1 MENLNIFIFQNELS
15 EAEYLKGLLES
26 CGYEVK
32 WTFLNP
38 KDSPKSLS
46 QAARPCAF
54 LEIQKNK
61 KMIENPQESTL
72 IENHQEECTSKKS
85 ISLLNVSTKKS
96 ATHRSRITRDDFDM
110 EEAFF
115 SNKMVYPRKIKA
127 ESNTKKNNSSHSF
140 IFEDSFFIRSNSA
153 LVKIRLE
160 EIIYLEADANYTQIF
175 TEEKK
180 FIIRTSLKDLE
191 EKLNDKRFA
200 RVHKSFLINLEKIQ
214 NIQAESVQIA
224 DKEIPI
230 GRQQYRWLTGKI
242 NIL

>member
-1 MENLNIFIFQNELS
+1 MENLNIFIFQNELP
-15 EAEYLKGLLES
+15 EAEYLKSLLES

-85 ISLLNVSTKKS
+85 MSLLNVSTKKS
-96 ATHRSRITRDDFDM
+96 ATHPLRITRDDFDM

-115 SNKMVYPRKIKA
+115 SKKMSYPRKIKS

-140 IFEDSFFIRSNSA
+140 IFESNSA

-200 RVHKSFLINLEKIQ
+200 RVHKSFIINLEKIE
-214 NIQAESVQIA
+214 NIQADFIQIA

-242 NIL
+242 KIL

>member
-1 MENLNIFIFQNELS
+1 LETLNIFIFQNELP

-26 CGYEVK
+26 CGHEVK

-46 QAARPCAF
+46 QAARPCAY
-54 LEIQKNK
+54 LEIQINK
-61 KMIENPQESTL
+61 KMIENPQESPL
-72 IENHQEECTSKKS
+72 IENHQEESSSKKS
-85 ISLLNVSTKKS
+85 MSFLNVSTKKS
-96 ATHRSRITRDDFDM
+96 VAHRSRITRDDFDM

-115 SNKMVYPRKIKA
+115 SKKMVYPRKIIS

-153 LVKIRLE
+153 LVKIKLE

-175 TEEKK
+175 TDEKK
-180 FIIRTSLKDLE
+180 FTIRASLKDLE

-200 RVHKSFLINLEKIQ
+200 RVHKSFMINLEKIE
-214 NIQAESVQIA
+214 NIQAEFIQIA
-224 DKEIPI
+224 DKKIPI

-242 NIL
+242 KIL